1 MTCLEIL
8 DYLQSC
14 DYSNEY
20 ICLCFMLNGDYYNNW
35 FLNLVN
41 TDKKYKELAKAITP
55 NIVNNFLESMN
66 DDSVNL
72 NEYFKMSSVLDRANK
87 YKAKEHL
94 IKQYAKI
101 MKVDI
106 SVAYHLFSVDEQAAI
121 NDMWNTVY
129 ENVLGE
135 DYKERYPVQIQ
146 RENAYYI
153 DKNGALQSIR
163 HDRQNQQYYLHDE
176 VGIRYRKCRNLL
188 YKKNSYPEFA

>member
-8 DYLQSC
+8 DYLLSC
-14 DYSNEY
+14 DYSSEY
-20 ICLCFMLNGDYYNNW
+20 ICLCFMLNGDYYNTW

-41 TDKKYKELAKAITP
+41 TDKKYKKLAKAITP
-55 NIVNNFLESMN
+55 NIVNNFLETMK
-66 DDSVNL
+66 DESVNL

-94 IKQYAKI
+94 VKQYSKI

-106 SVAYHLFSVDEQAAI
+106 SVAYHLFSIDEEEAI

-135 DYKERYPVQIQ
+135 DYKDRYPTHIS

-153 DKNGALQSIR
+153 GNDGTLQSMR
-163 HDRQNQQYYLHDE
+163 HEIYNQEFYLYD
-176 VGIRYRKCRNLL
+176 GWGARYKRNLS
-188 YKKNSYPEFA
+188 KRTHTKNISK